1 MNNLKDV
8 TYRKQFMS
16 SLAQFCNRILLFV
29 LELGGSASIGE
40 TVQRILVCCDYNIL
54 IGFIFYLAGLLFTK

>member
-1 MNNLKDV
+1 
-8 TYRKQFMS
+8 MS

-54 IGFIFYLAGLLFTK
+54 IGFIFYLADLLFTK